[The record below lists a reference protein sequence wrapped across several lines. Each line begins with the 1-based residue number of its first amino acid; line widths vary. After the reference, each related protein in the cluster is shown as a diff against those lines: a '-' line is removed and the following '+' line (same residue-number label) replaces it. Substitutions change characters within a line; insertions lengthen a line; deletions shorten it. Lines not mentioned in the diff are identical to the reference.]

1 MRMRAAKPIR
11 AARCL
16 TGSDQIREDTM
27 AHANPIQIQKYLKG
41 VDYPADKAT
50 LIDAAKKQGADES
63 VCASL
68 EQLPDEEFQ
77 TPADVSEAFSG
88 PSQDHAERDGGGS
101 GKAARDGKGG
111 SGRPH

>member
-1 MRMRAAKPIR
+1 
-11 AARCL
+11 
-16 TGSDQIREDTM
+16 M

-50 LIDAAKKQGADES
+50 LIQTAKDQGADES

-77 TPADVSEAFSG
+77 TPADLSEAFKG
-88 PSQDHAERDGGGS
+88 PSQDHAERGDSDDDSDGGGD
-101 GKAARDGKGG
+101 DGK
-111 SGRPH
+111 RRH

>member
-1 MRMRAAKPIR
+1 LRK
-11 AARCL
+11 
-16 TGSDQIREDTM
+16 EETM

-50 LIDAAKKQGADES
+50 LIQTAKDQGADES

-77 TPADVSEAFSG
+77 TPADVSEAFKG
-88 PSQDHAERDGGGS
+88 PSQDHAERGDDSDSGGDDGS
-101 GKAARDGKGG
+101 QR
-111 SGRPH
+111 RH